1 MLTNNAN
8 YNMDEALHEIEE
20 KQLIL
25 DIKIDTQVVLQLLV
39 QKGIVSR
46 EEVAEMRKKVANSS
60 KYKSTLDYLE
70 SAKQKAKY
78 YQDNPSE
85 HLRDLMKAKM
95 DGTIK

>member
-25 DIKIDTQVVLQLLV
+25 DAKIDSQVVLQLLV
-39 QKGIVSR
+39 KKGIVSR
-46 EEVAEMRKKVANSS
+46 EEVAEMRKTVANFP
-60 KYKSTLDYLE
+60 KYKATIEYLE

-78 YQDNPSE
+78 YQNNPSE
-85 HLRDLMKAKM
+85 HLRDLLKAKM

>member
-1 MLTNNAN
+1 MLSNKAN
-8 YNMDEALHEIEE
+8 YNMDDALHEIEE

-25 DIKIDTQVVLQLLV
+25 EAKIDSQVVLQLLV

-46 EEVAEMRKKVANSS
+46 EEVAEMRKTVSS
-60 KYKSTLDYLE
+60 SPKYKATLDYLE
-70 SAKQKAKY
+70 GAKQKAKY

-85 HLRDLMKAKM
+85 HLRDLFKAKM

>member
-1 MLTNNAN
+1 MLTNNAK
-8 YNMDEALHEIEE
+8 YNMDEALHEIQE

-25 DIKIDTQVVLQLLV
+25 DAKIDSQVVLQILV

-46 EEVAEMRKKVANSS
+46 EEVAQMRKTVANSP
-60 KYKSTLDYLE
+60 KYKATIEYLE

-78 YQDNPSE
+78 YQENPE
-85 HLRDLMKAKM
+85 DHLRDLLKAKM